1 MKARIGVDPG
11 ANGACVALMEDGSV
25 RECRFGK
32 STQKE
37 MADFF
42 ADLSFED
49 CFCVLELV
57 GSMPAQGVSS
67 VFSFGKSTGFV
78 IGLLVASGIPYQETV
93 PRSWQK
99 ALGITPRFKPKKEE
113 SGVEESKPDFK
124 KRLKQK
130 SEQLFPSKKITTD
143 TADAYLI
150 AEFCKRMF
158 P

>member
-11 ANGACVALMEDGSV
+11 ANGACVALMEDGTI

-37 MADFF
+37 MSEFF
-42 ADLSFED
+42 MSLSFED
-49 CFCVLELV
+49 CFCTLEQV
-57 GSMPAQGVSS
+57 SAMAGNGVSS
-67 VFSFGKSTGFV
+67 SFTFGRNTGFV
-78 IGLLVASGIPYQETV
+78 IGLLVASEIPYQETV

-99 ALGITPRFKPKKEE
+99 ALGITPRFKPKKDEPGTEE
-113 SGVEESKPDFK
+113 TKPEFK

-130 SEQLFPSKKITTD
+130 AEQLFPAQKITTD

-150 AEFCKRMF
+150 AEFCKRMY